1 MRVDEILQQGLHAFI
16 AELQNR
22 INAVDDAV
30 FQDFIAISGAP
41 ATEETPS
48 MEEKMRTANT

>member
-1 MRVDEILQQGLHAFI
+1 MAMTAEMTTPRTATMMIIIASIL
-16 AELQNR
+16 
-22 INAVDDAV
+22 

>member
-16 AELQNR
+16 NELQNR
-22 INAVDDAV
+22 INAVDDAI

-41 ATEETPS
+41 AADETPQ
-48 MEEKMRTANT
+48 MEANMRAAAS